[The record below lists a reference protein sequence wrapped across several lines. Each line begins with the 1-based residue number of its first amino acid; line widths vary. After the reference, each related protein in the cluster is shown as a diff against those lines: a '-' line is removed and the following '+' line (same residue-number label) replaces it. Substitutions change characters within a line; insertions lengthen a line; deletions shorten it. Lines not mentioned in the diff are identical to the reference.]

1 MGDKVVK
8 SGLRGETEARKSNS
22 RMMLLLVGRDGGG
35 GVDGAGAQAPSPA
48 GRTLSPTPS
57 LLQPPPSPPT
67 WAPAADPAAQTRL
80 VTGLFPWAALVYCFF
95 FFFFPT
101 KNFIKGQ
108 EGRALRPADCIML
121 DRERRATAGKMEKFP
136 KVTLDLS
143 SQNRGHS

>member
-95 FFFFPT
+95 FFFFS
-101 KNFIKGQ
+101 N
-108 EGRALRPADCIML
+108 
-121 DRERRATAGKMEKFP
+121 
-136 KVTLDLS
+136 
-143 SQNRGHS
+143 